1 MPDASKPSHGHRY
14 TYPSRR
20 WQKHPLTGGQTLR
33 RTARLSCAF
42 QKAVLAPLQPRDSRV
57 AVRCGTETKKSDA
70 PGGRRAVEYARRRGE

>member
-20 WQKHPLTGGQTLR
+20 WQKHPLTGGQILR
-33 RTARLSCAF
+33 RTARLSYAF

-57 AVRCGTETKKSDA
+57 AVRWSRLECRPREPIFVLVTAADSFD
-70 PGGRRAVEYARRRGE
+70 